1 MSKVD
6 FIIKRAFD
14 FLASFFGLLL
24 LFPLIVLAWFVAT
37 LELKENGFFIQTR
50 IGRYGL
56 PFRVLKIKTMR
67 AIKGETSTIT
77 RSGDPRITMAGSFF
91 RRTKVDELPQLINV
105 LLGDMS
111 LVGPRPDV
119 PGYADKL
126 SGEDRNMLVLRPG
139 ITGPAQLYFKD
150 EEVLLAE
157 QSDPIFYNNTI
168 IWPKKVAI
176 NNQYLVNYSFFKD
189 LRYIFNTIL

>member
-14 FLASFFGLLL
+14 FLAAFFGLIL
-24 LFPLIVLAWFVAT
+24 LFPLIFLAWLVAT

-50 IGRYGL
+50 IGRYGI

-67 AIKGETSTIT
+67 AIKGENSTVT

-111 LVGPRPDV
+111 FVGPRPDV

-126 SGEDRNMLVLRPG
+126 CGEDRNMLVLRPG

-150 EEVLLAE
+150 EEVLLSE
-157 QSDPIFYNNTI
+157 QSDPISYNNAI

-176 NNQYLVNYSFFKD
+176 NNQYLVNYSFLKD
-189 LRYIFNTIL
+189 LRYIFNTIF